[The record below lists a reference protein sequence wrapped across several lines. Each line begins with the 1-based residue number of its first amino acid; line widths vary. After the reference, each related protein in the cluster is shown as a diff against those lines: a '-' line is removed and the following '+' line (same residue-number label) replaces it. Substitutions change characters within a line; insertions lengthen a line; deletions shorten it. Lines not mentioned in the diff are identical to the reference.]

1 MAHSLG
7 LFVIGVL
14 NLKSKLNIL
23 CISPIDHLTNTKN
36 LCKIID
42 QFRMHGC
49 KMELHGLGLFLRI
62 NIVADHNL
70 LLGNFHHITV
80 VFRKG
85 PNLGS
90 K

>member
-1 MAHSLG
+1 M
-7 LFVIGVL
+7 
-14 NLKSKLNIL
+14 
-23 CISPIDHLTNTKN
+23 
-36 LCKIID
+36 ID
-42 QFRMHGC
+42 QFCMHGR
-49 KMELHGLGLFLRI
+49 KMELHGLELFLRI